1 MRLYRFYQGGFQFKR
16 VSKRTARRAYQT
28 GFTVIMCPSNLR
40 PFTPYH
46 HEHTINRKDR
56 AHFIADETGALND
69 FNNLVASFEYYN
81 CTNTQTGRYA
91 AFYLPVKS
99 ADAFTGGA
107 PSVPTLKTIEV
118 YDYAY
123 LKHSA
128 SLSGGTIHE

>member
-1 MRLYRFYQGGFQFKR
+1 MRLYCFYQGGFQFRR
-16 VSKRTARRAYQT
+16 VSKRTARRAYQN
-28 GFTVIMCPSNLR
+28 GLTVAMCPCNLR
-40 PFTPYH
+40 PFTPCH

>member
-1 MRLYRFYQGGFQFKR
+1 MRLYCFYQGGFQFRR